1 MRTSDVYLSAALLA
15 FGYKLESIDR
25 KDPRHMVFSFTDK
38 SHNPLHTMRLIDE
51 EGKMVLSENFI
62 EDVETMWANR
72 TLTVNAFDFAEAI
85 KRMKSLIHS
94 GS

>member
-15 FGYKLESIDR
+15 LGYKLESINR
-25 KDPRHMVFSFTDK
+25 KDPRHIVFEFAVPTGGNLGD
-38 SHNPLHTMRLIDE
+38 TV
-51 EGKMVLSENFI
+51 KMYSLSAI
-62 EDVETMWANR
+62 ETMWANR

-94 GS
+94 S

>member
-15 FGYKLESIDR
+15 LGYKLEKVDR
-25 KDPRHMVFSFTDK
+25 KDPRHMVFEFGGDGKSTNNFGVLTD
-38 SHNPLHTMRLIDE
+38 SVAREN
-51 EGKMVLSENFI
+51 LSA
-62 EDVETMWANR
+62 VETMWANR

-94 GS
+94 S